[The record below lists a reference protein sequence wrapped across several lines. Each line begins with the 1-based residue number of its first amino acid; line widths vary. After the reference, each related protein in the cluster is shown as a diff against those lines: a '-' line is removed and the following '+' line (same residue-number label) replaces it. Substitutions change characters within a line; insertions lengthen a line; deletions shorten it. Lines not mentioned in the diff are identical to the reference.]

1 MSPLGYHPIRNS
13 ITIFLFNL
21 QADAR
26 SGGRDGLQ
34 QGLQEGLRVRQGRV
48 HQEAGTRGTRKGWV
62 HQEAGTRDTRKGWV
76 QQEAG
81 ARGKLGVWD
90 HQEGKVRVLYIQRM
104 FSTGTLLGRYMF
116 YIQKET
122 LVFWKY
128 TYTHT
133 ICVYCVMYIYI

>member
-48 HQEAGTRGTRKGWV
+48 HQEAGTR
-62 HQEAGTRDTRKGWV
+62 DTRKGWV

-90 HQEGKVRVLYIQRM
+90 HQEGKVRVLYI
-104 FSTGTLLGRYMF
+104 
-116 YIQKET
+116 
-122 LVFWKY
+122 
-128 TYTHT
+128 
-133 ICVYCVMYIYI
+133 